1 MNDYNIKK
9 LYEEMELELIS
20 SMKRNLKRHLKE
32 ENDVGFEFTQW
43 QAEKL
48 KELKRYKRENK
59 DIIGSYTNGLDKKVS
74 EHLQNELKQGSIDA
88 IKQYNKLH
96 PDNTKKIN
104 KTLNKSFFQT
114 NDRKVNAL
122 IKVVNNDLETA
133 NTSALRM
140 VNDQY
145 RQVIHKSAFF
155 VGNGAMTEQQAI
167 DMANK
172 DFLSRGINSIEYKDG
187 KRVNIASY
195 SQMAVR
201 TASLRAHLMGEGD
214 FRKSIGKTLVK
225 VTTHGGA
232 CKICTAW
239 QGKVLVDDIYSGGKP
254 DGKHQ
259 LLSEAMKQGFLHPN
273 CRHGITTYYPELEDV
288 LYETDEQ
295 GLSDEER
302 NQLLYLERQERKTQ
316 RLNLGSI
323 DDDNRNNY
331 KKFNQVYKDKERQIF
346 IDKWKINNVFIN
358 DLDIDVIK
366 EIDKSVSYNFD
377 KYPELKK
384 QIKGIGSIQS
394 RNKNK
399 LDEIQNFYRNILELN
414 NPNMNK
420 EIIEKYSY
428 IYAKKELPRAGKNI
442 YAISQYSKTDVHKLN
457 GIYIHNKYGGD
468 YQKFIKCIERDVK
481 LKWHPEGTGSIKGI
495 IDHEIGHQLDSL
507 LNLKNNSDIIN
518 LKKNLTRYEIN
529 NGLSR
534 YANKNI
540 VEFIAEAYS
549 EYVNNENCRDIA
561 MKVGKIIDKEYKKL
575 F

>member
-48 KELKRYKRENK
+48 KELKRYQRENK

-377 KYPELKK
+377 KYQPFLVV
-384 QIKGIGSIQS
+384 
-394 RNKNK
+394 
-399 LDEIQNFYRNILELN
+399 L
-414 NPNMNK
+414 
-420 EIIEKYSY
+420 
-428 IYAKKELPRAGKNI
+428 
-442 YAISQYSKTDVHKLN
+442 
-457 GIYIHNKYGGD
+457 
-468 YQKFIKCIERDVK
+468 
-481 LKWHPEGTGSIKGI
+481 
-495 IDHEIGHQLDSL
+495 
-507 LNLKNNSDIIN
+507 
-518 LKKNLTRYEIN
+518 
-529 NGLSR
+529 
-534 YANKNI
+534 
-540 VEFIAEAYS
+540 
-549 EYVNNENCRDIA
+549 
-561 MKVGKIIDKEYKKL
+561 
-575 F
+575 

>member
-48 KELKRYKRENK
+48 KELKRYQRENK